1 MDKHSRAAPGKGPM
15 AIDIEQFESKMNL
28 GDLE

>member
-1 MDKHSRAAPGKGPM
+1 MGKHSRAVPGKGPT

-28 GDLE
+28 RDLA